1 MLLFAE
7 KILII
12 EGKLVDAVK
21 SYVEN
26 NEEKQQRKL
35 KDILHRIWPQWK
47 LHIWS
52 IISFD
57 PFDQTT
63 EFS

>member
-21 SYVEN
+21 SYMEN

-35 KDILHRIWPQWK
+35 
-47 LHIWS
+47 
-52 IISFD
+52 
-57 PFDQTT
+57 
-63 EFS
+63 